1 MNIKAL
7 HLKKFCTKLRDREKR
22 LSQFFKLPKTKM
34 EFEDK
39 VLDRPDDQTSILRSL
54 EEQDIDKLDM
64 MDKIIKRKKLNSQTN
79 IGNFFSNMSTRE
91 TLKVSEN
98 LIERLRLNKDFRFTD
113 DFKQKEIMNEY
124 GNYDKYF
131 ENFSRM
137 TDRKYGSDDDGQSRW
152 EMKYQELNEKFK
164 NKGDVD
170 RTEKNKNNIQDKILQ
185 DINTYGEQFTFS
197 DYLTMKRKEEHLQ
210 DRISTNPR
218 ENQEEGADQELDRM
232 FEIPKPREEPG
243 YDIRTKP
250 ERKKENRAKNARR
263 TLKDLERLDFK
274 AEDKSEQGSNFKING
289 RVSPW
294 CKEEIYRNYME
305 GWTVKDLSYKY
316 GLLPERVKAIV
327 WLRDLFWKEF
337 YPKIGESGLRRRLES
352 GYAYAKE
359 YGYIDYGKDLEH
371 MAEREQGMRLRKV
384 SRGEIDCKPTKEDEE
399 KIAEAFR
406 KIKPKAI
413 DHIPIK
419 FVGKGPHGYLI
430 KDMIVKRGRG
440 SKKVSLMF
448 RKYCYFKDKFPQLLP
463 DNVLKKK
470 ELGPR
475 VATFGYRF

>member
-1 MNIKAL
+1 
-7 HLKKFCTKLRDREKR
+7 
-22 LSQFFKLPKTKM
+22 
-34 EFEDK
+34 
-39 VLDRPDDQTSILRSL
+39 
-54 EEQDIDKLDM
+54 
-64 MDKIIKRKKLNSQTN
+64 MDKIIKRKKLNSQSN
-79 IGNFFSNMSTRE
+79 VEQFFSNLSTRE

-113 DFKQKEIMNEY
+113 NFKQKEIMNEY

-131 ENFSRM
+131 QNFSRVR
-137 TDRKYGSDDDGQSRW
+137 DRKYDSDDDGESKW

-164 NKGDVD
+164 NKGQVD
-170 RTEKNKNNIQDKILQ
+170 QTEKNKKSIEEKILD
-185 DINTYGEQFTFS
+185 DINTYGEQFSFS
-197 DYLTMKRKEEHLQ
+197 DYLTMKRRENYLQ

-218 ENQEEGADQELDRM
+218 EDQEEGLDKEMDKM
-232 FEIPKPREEPG
+232 FEIFKPREEPG

-250 ERKKENRAKNARR
+250 ERKKENRVKIVRN
-263 TLKDLERLDFK
+263 TIKELEKFEFQSEIK
-274 AEDKSEQGSNFKING
+274 ADKESEFQING

-294 CKEEIYRNYME
+294 CKEEIYRNYLE

-316 GLLPERVKAIV
+316 GLLPERIKAIV

-352 GYAYAKE
+352 GYEYAKKF
-359 YGYIDYGKDLEH
+359 GYIDYGKDLKL
-371 MAEREQGMRLRKV
+371 MAEREQGIKLRKV
-384 SRGEIDCKPTKEDEE
+384 TRGEIDCKPTKDVEE
-399 KIAEAFR
+399 KISEALK

-419 FVGKGPHGYLI
+419 FVGKGPSGYLI
-430 KDMIVKRGRG
+430 KDMIIKRGRG

-448 RKYCYFKDKFPQLLP
+448 RKYCYFKDKYPHLLP
-463 DNVLKKK
+463 ENVLKKK